1 MESTK
6 ELLIILR
13 DYIQNHI
20 FESGLCYNNQTM
32 VRNDL
37 INADEYKKL
46 QRFIDQHRPKKGEK
60 FYLESQVNSAF
71 YWPQGDRDIRIAWLD
86 YHIKKQSSLFYT
98 IWNFFKIKS

>member
-1 MESTK
+1 MRSTK
-6 ELLIILR
+6 KLLIILK
-13 DYIQNHI
+13 DHIQNYI
-20 FESGLCYNNQTM
+20 FEWGLCYNNKIM

-46 QRFIDQHRPKKGEK
+46 QRFIDHHRPMKGEK
-60 FYLESQVNSAF
+60 FYLESQVNTPF
-71 YWPQGDRDIRIAWLD
+71 YWPCGDIDIRIAWLD